1 MRLLLSLLFPCL
13 ILFSVPAFTQPAHR
27 HVERLLLG
35 LRFQEA
41 ERAIQALPAP
51 GYQAFYRS
59 NLLLYRAMSTMDP
72 AAVEAYRQPWD
83 EHLSLVQALPAQD
96 TLREI
101 MLADLAAKRTI
112 VELLNHNYFTAA
124 VYARQARRGIDQS
137 KAKIG
142 NSVEQH
148 KLEGLFEVMLGSL
161 PERFHWIAQPLGL
174 VGDVEKGWKLLFSAA
189 NQAAMF
195 SGEAHLLLAL
205 VEKNV
210 LNRPEE
216 ALIRLEKYRSRLQE
230 PAILVDFFLA
240 AGFQSIKRNEESLA
254 LLRNTFPYTSRG
266 ASLLPFWSY
275 MEARSLYVKGEYAQ
289 AATVFERFLSQYKGS
304 LFQTDATFRLGM
316 AHTLAGNP
324 ERGRQWFLRMTEDPD
339 RFDEDAYAAAMAR
352 HFASQAPGPVM
363 LALFRAR
370 NAFDGGYL
378 DQAEAILT
386 EVKATYALRP
396 SEYVEWHYR
405 RARIRHSRGQLPEA
419 QKEYLAALRYAAN
432 GYTSWIH
439 PYSAFY
445 LGEIDAS
452 WGNQPAARGWYS
464 KALEYNDYFY
474 QSGLENRCKAAL
486 ARLGRQRHQASSS
499 RP

>member
-1 MRLLLSLLFPCL
+1 MRPLLSLLLPCL
-13 ILFSVPAFTQPAHR
+13 ILLSVPSFSQPAHR

-35 LRFQEA
+35 LRFSEA
-41 ERAIQALPAP
+41 ETAIQQLPSP
-51 GYQAFYRS
+51 CYQAFYRS
-59 NLLLYRAMSTMDP
+59 NLFLYRAMSTMDP
-72 AAVEAYRQPWD
+72 AAIAAFKQPWD
-83 EHLSLVQALPAQD
+83 QWQSLVQALPAQD
-96 TLREI
+96 SLREM
-101 MLADLAAKRTI
+101 MLADMAAKRTI
-112 VELLNHNYFTAA
+112 VELLDHHYLNAA
-124 VYARQARRGIDQS
+124 VYARQARRNLDQS
-137 KAKIG
+137 KARIG
-142 NSVEQH
+142 VSVEQH
-148 KLEGLFEVMLGSL
+148 KLEGLFEIMLGSL
-161 PERFHWIAQPLGL
+161 PERFQWVAQPLGL
-174 VGDVEKGWKLLFSAA
+174 VGDVEKGWKLLLSAA
-189 NQAAMF
+189 NQATMF
-195 SGEAHLLLAL
+195 NGEAHLLLAL

-216 ALIRLEKYRSRLQE
+216 ALIRLEKYRQRLSE

-254 LLRNTFPYTSRG
+254 LLRNTAPYTSRG
-266 ASLLPFWSY
+266 AALLPFWSY
-275 MEARSLYVKGEYAQ
+275 MEARALYVKGDYPS
-289 AATVFERFLSQYKGS
+289 AATVFERFLSQYRGS

-352 HFASQAPGPVM
+352 HFAAQAPGPVV

-378 DQAEAILT
+378 DKAEAILS

-396 SEYVEWHYR
+396 AEYVEWHYR
-405 RARIRHSRGQLPEA
+405 RARIRHSRGLLPEA
-419 QKEYLAALRYAAN
+419 QKEYLAALRYDAS

-452 WGNQPAARGWYS
+452 WDNQPAARGWYT
-464 KALEYNDYFY
+464 KALAYDQYFY

-486 ARLGRQRHQASSS
+486 ARLERQRHQASSS